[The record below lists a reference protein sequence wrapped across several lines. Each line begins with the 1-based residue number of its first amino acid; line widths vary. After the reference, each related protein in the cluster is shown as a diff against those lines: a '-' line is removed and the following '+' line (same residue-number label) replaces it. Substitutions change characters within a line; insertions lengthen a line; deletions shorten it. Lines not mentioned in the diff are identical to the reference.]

1 MAKIYNDF
9 QPANL
14 MSFAKSFARLNGQPL
29 DKSEIWYNLQ
39 DAKDYAATDAAY
51 VGQILAVINS
61 TNNEVVFYGIQDAA
75 GTLKEVGST
84 PLGDNLSIEIVNGAI
99 QLKDFG
105 KEYYA
110 FVPAVK
116 DDEGNITEAS
126 KYVLTEGFKA
136 GLEPRVVVDGEKLSI
151 AWYEPG
157 SETIED
163 VSANIEAVSKIVDA
177 LDNTI
182 NSEDGLVH
190 QVNKIKEQ
198 IGTVADDDN
207 EATGLYKSIDDLQKT
222 KADANKVFTKEETNS
237 AIATAIANIDHLKRE
252 IVEVLPEAE
261 NANANTIYM
270 VSRGLTEDD
279 NKYYEYIL
287 IDGVFEPVGSWEVDL
302 SNYATKGEVSSVDTK
317 INTLTQTVTD
327 NKDELD
333 EEILNLQNDLAD
345 EIERA
350 KAAESAN
357 ADAIKEKADKATTLA
372 GYGITDTYTKSEI
385 TSLIGDITGG
395 ESAADV
401 KAQLEEFKSDTET
414 SLQSINTQLE
424 ALQGAEPNYISSVDA
439 NNFLVSDKGQL
450 SLVSVK
456 ISQVDGLQEIIN
468 NNTVSAEEKSALQEV
483 INGTFD
489 NYIKSVTSDF
499 EVSGEGQLKLV
510 NVSNDALKAI
520 VGDITTLIDYTEGTT
535 LVSEI
540 NEIKQ
545 LLIWQE
551 MAVQSE

>member
-357 ADAIKEKADKATTLA
+357 ADAIKEKANKATTLA

>member
-61 TNNEVVFYGIQDAA
+61 TSNEVVFYGIQDAA

-110 FVPAVK
+110 FVPAIK

-136 GLEPRVVVDGEKLSI
+136 GLEPRVIIDGEKLSI

-385 TSLIGDITGG
+385 TKLIGDITGG